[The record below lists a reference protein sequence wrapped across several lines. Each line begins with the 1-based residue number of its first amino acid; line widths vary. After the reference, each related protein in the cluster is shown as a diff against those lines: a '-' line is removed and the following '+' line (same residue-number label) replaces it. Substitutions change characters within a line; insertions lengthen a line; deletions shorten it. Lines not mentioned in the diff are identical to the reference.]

1 MLKTFELLDRFELLY
16 ADNKSLA
23 DLRRAY
29 IDNDLHSIM
38 RLTNA
43 NEDVRKAVIEK
54 NLHSIFRL
62 SGSGSFVGDLEDLRK
77 AVLLQNLHALFRLLK
92 NDELRKAVVEENL
105 HSIFK
110 FAYDDDLRKLVLED
124 NTWKLWPILARY
136 TNTHFVDAFKS
147 LYANEID
154 YEADCFSRGQ
164 LKSKLWLVEE
174 LSKLNVSLG
183 TAYLCAGWYSTLA
196 TMLFESNIQLDKIR
210 SFDIDDSCVIIAE
223 TMNKKWLLDEWKFK
237 ATTKDIHDI
246 DFNMHSYVTKN
257 SSGEEIEVVES
268 PDTIINTSCEH
279 IQNFNEWYNKIPKN
293 KLIILQSNNYFEIED
308 HVNCSRSLEEFSETT
323 PMSKVLFEGRL
334 DLEKYS
340 RYMKIGYK

>member
-77 AVLLQNLHALFRLLK
+77 AVLSQNLHALFRLLK

-154 YEADCFSRGQ
+154 YESDCFSRGQ

>member
-16 ADNKSLA
+16 ANNTSLA

-77 AVLLQNLHALFRLLK
+77 AVLSQNLHALFRLLK

-124 NTWKLWPILARY
+124 NTWKLWPVLARY

-210 SFDIDDSCVIIAE
+210 SFDIDDSCVVIAE

-237 ATTKDIHDI
+237 ASTKDIHDI

-308 HVNCSRSLEEFSETT
+308 HVNCSRSLEEFSETA